1 MLEVTELG
9 KDFGGLQAIDNV
21 SFTLQ
26 KNTIT
31 GLIGPNGAGK
41 TTLFNTIAGVYKPTR
56 GSITFNGEAIDG
68 LSPHRIFHKGLV
80 RTFQIPRPFPD
91 MSVLENLMVVPP
103 RQYGEQFWNN
113 WFRRGR
119 VRQQEQ
125 EIHEKARETLK
136 FLNLE
141 RVTHEQAKNLS
152 GGQQKL
158 VEIGRALM
166 ADPQLILLDEPGA
179 GVNPSLLAEIIER
192 IRELHD
198 KGITFLL
205 IEHNMD
211 MVMNLCDPI
220 LVMAN
225 GKLLMEGDA
234 QTVRTDRAC
243 LTPTWEAAPMS
254 EAMLKVD
261 NLMAGYNPGVP
272 ILRGATIEVMPGEIV
287 TVLGPNGAGKST
299 LIKSIAGLV
308 PVFSGKVTLEG
319 RDITALAPH
328 TMVQQGLAYV
338 PQNNNVFA
346 RLSVQENLEMGAY
359 TRKEGLEQRLQE
371 TYALFPDLARL
382 RHHPAGKLSGGQRQM
397 VAFGRALMVS
407 PKLLMLDEP
416 SAGLSPKLVGM
427 VFKNVQE
434 VRDTGVT
441 ILMVEQNAK
450 AGLMISDRG
459 YVLAE
464 GKEQIMDKADALL
477 RNPEIGELYLG
488 SKGGLL

>member
-21 SFTLQ
+21 SFTLR

-125 EIHEKARETLK
+125 EIHDKARETLK

-234 QTVRTDRAC
+234 QTVRTDPR
-243 LTPTWEAAPMS
+243 
-254 EAMLKVD
+254 
-261 NLMAGYNPGVP
+261 
-272 ILRGATIEVMPGEIV
+272 
-287 TVLGPNGAGKST
+287 VL
-299 LIKSIAGLV
+299 
-308 PVFSGKVTLEG
+308 
-319 RDITALAPH
+319 
-328 TMVQQGLAYV
+328 
-338 PQNNNVFA
+338 
-346 RLSVQENLEMGAY
+346 
-359 TRKEGLEQRLQE
+359 
-371 TYALFPDLARL
+371 
-382 RHHPAGKLSGGQRQM
+382 
-397 VAFGRALMVS
+397 
-407 PKLLMLDEP
+407 
-416 SAGLSPKLVGM
+416 
-427 VFKNVQE
+427 
-434 VRDTGVT
+434 
-441 ILMVEQNAK
+441 
-450 AGLMISDRG
+450 
-459 YVLAE
+459 
-464 GKEQIMDKADALL
+464 DA
-477 RNPEIGELYLG
+477 YLG
-488 SKGGLL
+488 GSPDE